1 MHLLTE
7 TALTDSKEWEIL
19 AQEEVDDLKKQI
31 QSLTVRIEQARAN
44 LAIQTKY
51 RDAAIS
57 MSKLYTA
64 GKRGN
69 RATADPTAQ
78 ETAVERQ
85 ESERRCE
92 ELATELFN
100 LEKEILAPQR
110 RLLQH
115 TAAILQLTHKASSKR
130 KQPPAMLNGMP
141 GSPESLYTYTNG
153 RNSMQFPSD
162 DLDRDLYFPLDEP
175 ETFGRSLK
183 SDIPIPPRSPVRE
196 RSNQLRDEVET
207 LKKQNSGHLDVITT
221 TERNLEDLNN
231 RLRDLVVQINPTK
244 NGGYKPAPSGN
255 FEPGELVNSH
265 LDYLAEGLSTIQ
277 RDQEGQPPSANSAV
291 VMLQVEDRLDALS
304 RQVYQAV
311 RAVDED
317 QPAPP
322 LAKDSGIQERF
333 DWIEMAVPVLQT
345 SMDKASSAPG
355 APSAEQIE
363 TVLSGLWDI
372 IQSGY
377 ADINRQ
383 RNARREVR
391 LGKGMPDDEDDVSAD
406 EAFDFDEP
414 YSLNAFSAK
423 VQWLFRQATSL
434 KEQKSV
440 LKRQIRQQRDLNGK
454 GDSEKDVE
462 LRSKVEE
469 LNRTKN
475 LLAFCEEEAQQSKTE
490 AAETQ
495 EKLARALAD
504 LDSLQVTQA
513 ANETAATSA
522 VQDQLRERNAKIVSL
537 ESDAKALQDKLEII
551 EAQLGGMNEQLKEAD
566 DSKRAAQDEKWKLEE
581 QIRVKDEELEQLN
594 VTMVEIKTELTI
606 AKAEL
611 EGAYGSRSERAAEA
625 AALTKSSQMQSMVQ
639 QSENLKAEL
648 AATLK
653 DLEELTKETLAA
665 EKEKVELEGR
675 LDDAESTRSTLE
687 SDIAALRTRYN
698 SEVTKLKEQLDA
710 EKFKAGPNAS
720 GTGPR
725 AGASMLSEQFR
736 ATMKEERR
744 KFQEEIRVRH
754 SPDRCLL
761 DQCLESLRA
770 NDVCRKNKTSA
781 ESWRR
786 SSGRS
791 RSPPGGARAHSHR
804 GNDTEN
810 GPGTISPGR
819 VHNIYKPS
827 DTSAA
832 CIMFNRSSDSL
843 FLDIVTRTGQGFHIH
858 SKGCYLVDWEGA
870 LMAIKSSIYRFF
882 LGSDLPAFD

>member
-1 MHLLTE
+1 MNGNYGNNASLLSTTQGVGPGGRQIVEGYRKDIMNGFAQEQPRYNPLNTDRTQSSPHVDLKDPIQVHLLTE
-7 TALTDSKEWEIL
+7 TALTDSREWEIL

-130 KQPPAMLNGMP
+130 KPPPAMLNGMP

-175 ETFGRSLK
+175 EPFGRALK
-183 SDIPIPPRSPVRE
+183 NDIPIPPRSPVRE

-207 LKKQNSGHLDVITT
+207 LKKQNSGHLDVITN
-221 TERNLEDLNN
+221 TERSLEDLNN

-244 NGGYKPAPSGN
+244 NGDYRPAPSGN
-255 FEPGELVNSH
+255 FEPGELVKSQ
-265 LDYLAEGLSTIQ
+265 LAYLAEALSTIQ
-277 RDQEGQPPSANSAV
+277 QDQGGQSGNSGISAN
-291 VMLQVEDRLDALS
+291 MLLQVEDRLDALS
-304 RQVYQAV
+304 RQVFQAV
-311 RAVDED
+311 QSVDES

-322 LAKDSGIQERF
+322 LAKDAGIQERF
-333 DWIEMAVPVLQT
+333 DWIESAVPILQT
-345 SMDKASSAPG
+345 STGNDTG
-355 APSAEQIE
+355 AQSVEQIE
-363 TVLSGLWDI
+363 TVLSGLWNT

-377 ADINRQ
+377 AEINRQ
-383 RNARREVR
+383 RIARREVR

-406 EAFDFDEP
+406 EAFDYEEP
-414 YSLNAFSAK
+414 YSLDAFSEK

-440 LKRQIRQQRDLNGK
+440 LKRQVRQQRDLNGK
-454 GDSEKDVE
+454 SDSEKDVE
-462 LRSKVEE
+462 LRAKVEE

-475 LLAFCEEEAQQSKTE
+475 LLAFCEENAQQSKTE
-490 AAETQ
+490 AEEAQ

-522 VQDQLRERNAKIVSL
+522 VQDQLRERNAKIASL
-537 ESDAKALQDKLEII
+537 ESDAKATQDKLEII
-551 EAQLGGMNEQLKEAD
+551 EAQLGRMNEQLKEAD
-566 DSKRAAQDEKWKLEE
+566 ETKKAAQDDKWKLEE
-581 QIRVKDEELEQLN
+581 QIRVKDEEMEQLN
-594 VTMVEIKTELTI
+594 VTMIEIKTELTI

-625 AALTKSSQMQSMVQ
+625 AALTKSSQMQQLVE
-639 QSENLKAEL
+639 QSERLKVEL

-675 LDDAESTRSTLE
+675 LDEAESTRSTLE
-687 SDIAALRTRYN
+687 GDIAALRTRYN

-744 KFQEEIRVRH
+744 KFQEEIREEQSKR
-754 SPDRCLL
+754 RK
-761 DQCLESLRA
+761 LEEELRA
-770 NDVCRKNKTSA
+770 LKKSA
-781 ESWRR
+781 TRG
-786 SSGRS
+786 SSPLTPR
-791 RSPPGGARAHSHR
+791 
-804 GNDTEN
+804 
-810 GPGTISPGR
+810 
-819 VHNIYKPS
+819 
-827 DTSAA
+827 
-832 CIMFNRSSDSL
+832 
-843 FLDIVTRTGQGFHIH
+843 
-858 SKGCYLVDWEGA
+858 
-870 LMAIKSSIYRFF
+870 
-882 LGSDLPAFD
+882 